1 MFDNDEGFIYDPRRL
16 KQGNSFLVPGGDW
29 EVEEAP
35 KPLTFHDIV
44 RGISRV
50 GLLFLIGLGAT
61 LFARLIPGV
70 LPGYLLIVGL
80 AIVGCIVYTCLSRRT
95 SERILAVMV
104 GVIVVFGIIG
114 GSWDAIYGTMAE
126 PANQKFGLQAT
137 IPAVALLVAVGASL
151 LFRRSSK

>member
-1 MFDNDEGFIYDPRRL
+1 MFDNDESFIYDPRRL

-35 KPLTFHDIV
+35 KPMTFHDIV
-44 RGISRV
+44 RGVSRI
-50 GLLFLIGLGAT
+50 GLLFSIGLGST

-70 LPGYLLIVGL
+70 LPGYLLIVGI
-80 AIVGCIVYTCLSRRT
+80 AITACIVYSCLSRRT
-95 SERILAVMV
+95 SERIMAVMV

-126 PANQKFGLQAT
+126 PSSQKLGLQ
-137 IPAVALLVAVGASL
+137 ISVPAIVLMAAVGASL
-151 LFRRSSK
+151 LFRRSR